1 MAWKQNTTLMV
12 RNVSEENDNVI
23 KGYNMKNQRK
33 TGIQKM
39 MKVVFGVCAIALCVH
54 FTTFDAQAYT
64 KTTGTVIPATAKI
77 RAEANTSSEAVGSTA
92 AGKTVSIVDEVTG
105 SDGSTWYQIE
115 VEGST
120 KGYIRA
126 DLVTKAA
133 SSGSTADTSASTGTD
148 TSSATP
154 ASSAASLKQVDSQAA
169 TVSTAS
175 ANVRKSAST
184 TAEVVSSI
192 AKGTSVT
199 ITGETTGDDGKR
211 WYQISY
217 NNGATGFIRADLVT
231 AGEAAETEVTGTK
244 NSDTAGTE
252 KQESSE
258 ADTQEASTEE
268 ATTESAG
275 AEAATEASGEETEGT
290 TSGTGTVTILNTEET
305 PALPSGFQEVSVTL
319 NDQNVRAWKNG
330 DFYIFYAQA
339 ADGTEGFYMYDSV
352 EKTYQRYFMTNIE
365 MPEGNDTTDL
375 SGFLKPIVIGMAAV
389 LVILLIII
397 IILTVKLNEYKE
409 EIGWDPD
416 EEDDY
421 PEDEIEEEEEEL
433 PRQYKKK
440 KRKVRPVIEEDDMME
455 EEEEPEPVVRRV
467 PKKKVETA
475 RPQAK
480 KVTASK
486 PRNFL
491 EEEEMEI
498 PVKKKIKKKP
508 AFTPVSDDLD
518 PDDEDT
524 FVFINL
530 DGDDLD

>member
-1 MAWKQNTTLMV
+1 MM
-12 RNVSEENDNVI
+12 
-23 KGYNMKNQRK
+23 NQRK
-33 TGIQKM
+33 TGMQKM
-39 MKVVFGVCAIALCVH
+39 MKAAFGVCAIVLCVH
-54 FTTFDAQAYT
+54 FTTLGSYAYT
-64 KTTGTVIPATAKI
+64 KTTGTVVPATAKI

-105 SDGSTWYQIE
+105 NDGSTWYQIE
-115 VEGST
+115 VDGST
-120 KGYIRA
+120 KGYIRS

-133 SSGSTADTSASTGTD
+133 SSGSPTDNSANTGTD
-148 TSSATP
+148 NSANTSESP
-154 ASSAASLKQVDSQAA
+154 EASLKQVDSQAA
-169 TVSTAS
+169 TVSTPS

-184 TAEVVSSI
+184 TAEVISSI
-192 AKGTSVT
+192 PKGTAVT

-211 WYQISY
+211 WFQISY
-217 NNGATGFIRADLVT
+217 NDGASTGFVRADLVT
-231 AGEAAETEVTGTK
+231 AGTAAETEVAGTK

-252 KQESSE
+252 KQGSPEKE
-258 ADTQEASTEE
+258 TQEASTEE
-268 ATTESAG
+268 ATTEPAS
-275 AEAATEASGEETEGT
+275 TEASTEEAAGGETEGT
-290 TSGTGTVTILNTEET
+290 TTGTGTVTVLNTEET

-330 DFYIFYAQA
+330 DFYVFYGQA
-339 ADGTEGFYMYDSV
+339 ADGTVGFYMYDSV

-365 MPEGNDTTDL
+365 MPEGNDTKDI
-375 SGFLKPIVIGMAAV
+375 SAFLKPIVIGMAAV

-397 IILTVKLNEYKE
+397 IILTIKLNEYKE
-409 EIGWDPD
+409 ELAWDS
-416 EEDDY
+416 EEDDDY
-421 PEDEIEEEEEEL
+421 PEEEIEEEEEEL

-440 KRKVRPVIEEDDMME
+440 KRKVKPVYEEEDDIIE
-455 EEEEPEPVVRRV
+455 EEEEPEPVVMVRRV
-467 PKKKVETA
+467 PKKKVEAA
-475 RPQAK
+475 RPQVK
-480 KVTASK
+480 KVTTSK

-498 PVKKKIKKKP
+498 PVRKKIKKKP

>member
-1 MAWKQNTTLMV
+1 
-12 RNVSEENDNVI
+12 
-23 KGYNMKNQRK
+23 MKNQRK
-33 TGIQKM
+33 TGIRKM
-39 MKVVFGVCAIALCVH
+39 MKTGLGVCAVALCVY
-54 FTTFDAQAYT
+54 FTTFATYAYT

-77 RAEANTSSEAVGSTA
+77 RAEASTSSEAVGSTA

-115 VEGST
+115 VDGST

-133 SSGSTADTSASTGTD
+133 SSDTTTDTSANTAADTASTD
-148 TSSATP
+148 S
-154 ASSAASLKQVDSQAA
+154 ASSTASVTQVDSQAA

-184 TAEVVSSI
+184 TAEVISSI
-192 AKGTSVT
+192 AKGTGVT
-199 ITGETTGDDGKR
+199 ITGETTGNDGKR

-217 NNGATGFIRADLVT
+217 NNGASTGFIRADLVT
-231 AGEAAETEVTGTK
+231 AGTAAETEVTGTK
-244 NSDTAGTE
+244 SSTTE

-258 ADTQEASTEE
+258 EAVTEE
-268 ATTESAG
+268 ETTEAESVEETT
-275 AEAATEASGEETEGT
+275 EAASSEEQEGT
-290 TSGTGTVTILNTEET
+290 TSAAGSVTILNTEET

-319 NDQNVRAWKNG
+319 NEENVRAWKNG

-352 EKTYQRYFMTNIE
+352 EATYQRYFMTNVE
-365 MPEGNDTTDL
+365 MPEGEDTTDM
-375 SGFLKPIVIGMAAV
+375 SGLLKPIVIGMAAV

-397 IILTVKLNEYKE
+397 MILTIKLNEYKE
-409 EIGWDPD
+409 ELAW
-416 EEDDY
+416 ESEDY
-421 PEDEIEEEEEEL
+421 PEEEEEEE
-433 PRQYKKK
+433 PPKQYKKK
-440 KRKVRPVIEEDDMME
+440 KKKVKPVIEDEEEDEVE

-467 PKKKVETA
+467 PKKKVEAA
-475 RPQAK
+475 RPPVRKA
-480 KVTASK
+480 AESK

-491 EEEEMEI
+491 EVEEMDA
-498 PVKKKIKKKP
+498 PVKKKVKKKP